1 MYCEL
6 IICQW
11 YDYLNGKKFLN
22 QRQEMKIFKI

>member
-11 YDYLNGKKFLN
+11 YDYLNEKIFFN